1 MRSRETP
8 RPETSW
14 WFLLIFFISAL
25 IFGWYILFIGRGIDL
40 EYDQIAAANE
50 KTTILDMK
58 KIDLGNETPIYL
70 PTLSVLRSNQPW
82 MYVTKSSPLPS
93 SYEPQTLT
101 TLYVAT
107 GASGSVMR
115 LREGVSE
122 QLSGLFEAAEADGYT
137 LMVSSAYRSVA
148 EQQKLYD
155 SMKQTRGESY
165 ADQYVLTPGA
175 SEHHTGYAVDITD
188 ASSGCKKDS
197 DDCILSP
204 ATASWLEENAP
215 AHGFIIRYPSGK
227 ESITGISHEP
237 WHLRYVGVALAR
249 QLTAADLT
257 LDEFIEQVAPGRV
270 R

>member
-40 EYDQIAAANE
+40 EYDQTAAQDE
-50 KTTILDMK
+50 KTATADMK
-58 KIDLGNETPIYL
+58 KIDLGNETPLYI
-70 PTLSVLRSNQPW
+70 PTLSVFRSNQPW

-93 SYEPQTLT
+93 TYEPQTLT
-101 TLYVAT
+101 PLDVAT
-107 GASGSVMR
+107 GASESVMQ
-115 LREGVSE
+115 LRESVSQ
-122 QLSGLFEAAEADGYT
+122 QLSDLFEAAEADGYT
-137 LMVSSAYRSVA
+137 LMVSSAYRSVT

-155 SMKQTRGESY
+155 SMKKARGAAY

-175 SEHHTGYAVDITD
+175 SEHHTGFAVDITD
-188 ASSGCKKDS
+188 ASAACKKDS

-204 ATASWLEENAP
+204 ATAAWLEENAP
-215 AHGFIIRYPSGK
+215 DFGFIIRYPSGK

-237 WHLRYVGVALAR
+237 WHLRYIGVVLAR
-249 QLTAADLT
+249 QLTTAGLT

-270 R
+270 K

>member
-1 MRSRETP
+1 MRSRESP

-14 WFLLIFFISAL
+14 WFLLIFCISAL
-25 IFGWYILFIGRGIDL
+25 IFGWYVLFIGRGIDL
-40 EYDQIAAANE
+40 EYIQISELNE
-50 KTTILDMK
+50 KTLSSDIK
-58 KIDLGNETPIYL
+58 KIDLGTDLPLYI

-82 MYVTKSSPLPS
+82 MYVTKSTPLPS
-93 SYEPQTLT
+93 SYEPSTLT
-101 TLYVAT
+101 NISVAT
-107 GASGSVMR
+107 GASETPMQ
-115 LREGVSE
+115 LRGDVSR
-122 QLSGLFEAAEADGYT
+122 QLLKLFAGATTDGYD

-148 EQQKLYD
+148 DQQQLYE
-155 SMKQTRGESY
+155 SMKKTRGESY

-188 ASSGCKKDS
+188 TSSACKKDS

-204 ATASWLEENAP
+204 ATAAWLEENAP
-215 AHGFIIRYPSGK
+215 DYGFIIRYPSGK

-237 WHLRYVGVALAR
+237 WHLRYVGVVLAR
-249 QLTAADLT
+249 QLTFADLT